1 VFGEVVKVSRM
12 EVFLGL
18 VSRNSKIAG
27 EIKKSGWGVV
37 IVPELLTRFCPET
50 FPLYFVDNGAFS
62 CWKRGKRFDEKAF
75 LKTLSFVSSLSTFP
89 KFVVVPDKVAEG
101 LHSLEFSVNWLEVL
115 KRDYPHFS
123 YALAVQDGMDEKSV
137 EEVIEEFDYLF
148 VGGTLKWKLQT
159 GEKWVKL
166 AHKHN
171 KKCHIGR
178 VGTAKRVRWVR
189 RIKADSIDSSLP
201 LFSKAKLEVFKRAL
215 SSPLLPELPL
225 EVVD

>member
-1 VFGEVVKVSRM
+1 V

-18 VSRNSKIAG
+18 VSRNSKVG
-27 EIKKSGWGVV
+27 EEIKKNGWGVV
-37 IVPELLTRFCPET
+37 VVPELLKRFCLET

-62 CWKRGKRFDEKAF
+62 CWKKGKEFDCKAF
-75 LKTLSFVSSLSTFP
+75 LKTLDFVSSLSTYP
-89 KFVVVPDKVAEG
+89 EFVVLPDKVAEG
-101 LHSLEFSVNWLEVL
+101 LQSLEFSLNWLEVL

-137 EEVIEEFDYLF
+137 EEVIEKVDYLF

-201 LFSKAKLEVFKRAL
+201 LFSKSKMESFKRAL
-215 SSPLLPELPL
+215 FSPLLLELPL
-225 EVVD
+225 EVES